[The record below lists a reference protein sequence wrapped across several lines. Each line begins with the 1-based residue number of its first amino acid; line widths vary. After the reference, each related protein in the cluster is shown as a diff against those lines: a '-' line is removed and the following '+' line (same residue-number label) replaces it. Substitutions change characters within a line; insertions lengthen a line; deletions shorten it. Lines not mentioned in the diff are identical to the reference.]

1 MRICI
6 VTDEVSSDPETAME
20 LISDWGVKHIEIR
33 SVWGKRVPDIEPSE
47 QERLKD
53 LVSTY
58 NLGVAAIS
66 PGIFKCRID
75 DEATVMNH
83 LNERL
88 PRSINLAKSLGTN
101 TVIVFGF
108 LCDNL
113 YNKKYFDYAVK
124 ILRKASDYAA
134 EKGVLLALEN
144 EPLSPADTGERTANM
159 VKSVG
164 RESLRVNW
172 DPCNAYVAGEQPFRG
187 YEHVRGL
194 VAHVH
199 LKDVT
204 VDSKSGRKVY
214 VPLGDGEMGIFEQI
228 VHLLNDGYK
237 GFFSIETHASRNRV
251 KSTLK
256 CLRSLQNFTERL
268 GEKLE

>member
-1 MRICI
+1 MKICI

-20 LISDWGVKHIEIR
+20 LISDWGVRHIEIR
-33 SVWGKRVPDIEPSE
+33 SVWGKRVPDIEPFE
-47 QERLKD
+47 QERLKE
-53 LVSTY
+53 LVSMY

-66 PGIFKCRID
+66 PGIFKCRIN

-88 PRSINLAKSLGTN
+88 PRSIDLARSLGTN

-108 LCDNL
+108 LCDDPHNI
-113 YNKKYFDYAVK
+113 KYFDYAVR

-134 EKGVLLALEN
+134 ERGVLLALEN
-144 EPLSPADTGERTANM
+144 EPSSLADTGERTANL
-159 VKSVG
+159 VKSIG
-164 RESLRVNW
+164 IESLRVNW
-172 DPCNAYVAGEQPFRG
+172 DPCNAYVAGEQHSRG

-204 VDSKSGRKVY
+204 MDSKSGRRVY
-214 VPLGDGEMGIFEQI
+214 VPFGDGEVGVFSQ
-228 VHLLNDGYK
+228 VRHLVNDGYR
-237 GFFSIETHASRNRV
+237 GFFSIETHVSQNRV

-256 CLRSLQNFTERL
+256 CLRRLQNFIEEL